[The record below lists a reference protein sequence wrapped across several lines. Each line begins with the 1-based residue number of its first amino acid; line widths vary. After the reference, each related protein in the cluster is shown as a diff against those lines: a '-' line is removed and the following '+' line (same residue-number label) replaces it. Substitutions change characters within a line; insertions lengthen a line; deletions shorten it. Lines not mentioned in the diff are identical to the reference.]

1 MSKVTKKD
9 FFDYMSSI
17 YHEKYSDT
25 NAYKVLLEIMHNIT
39 DEQFLTKMIEMTK
52 MTKNQRLEYRYDM
65 AVSGKEYTPRQ
76 IDQYISM
83 INYAL
88 DHID

>member
-1 MSKVTKKD
+1 MSNLYEENYTD
-9 FFDYMSSI
+9 S
-17 YHEKYSDT
+17 
-25 NAYKVLLEIMHNIT
+25 NAYKVLLEIMSNISN
-39 DEQFLTKMIEMTK
+39 DDFLTKMVEMTRMNK
-52 MTKNQRLEYRYDM
+52 KQRLEYRYDM
-65 AVSGKEYTPRQ
+65 AVRGKEYTPKQ